1 MSWSILGFLNA
12 ASATRGS
19 VPVATDN
26 PLPVTLSSGI
36 AGAPS
41 LGGLTALGSG
51 RLSGTVTITNG
62 TSLSGAIDLGSSSL
76 SGILIP
82 AAWTAAGLSFA
93 VSTSLAGT
101 YVPLWNG
108 FGSEYTIPSASVVA
122 NQFIT
127 IPMVDFLGIQFIKV
141 RSGTAASAVNQ
152 GADRILTLVAVP

>member
-1 MSWSILGFLNA
+1 MAWSIAGFLNGNVTGRPA
-12 ASATRGS
+12 

-26 PLPVTLSSGI
+26 PMPVTLSSGI